1 MVWQE
6 TRDRTR
12 PAIPDRIQ
20 DLSFRIEAK
29 TLPLDHASALSDAVL
44 ERLPWLQDEPRAG
57 IHLINYPES
66 GSGWTRQPD
75 SPRQSFFA
83 SKRLRLR
90 LRLPKQRLEQ
100 AGTLSGQK
108 LDIDGH
114 TMVIGRA
121 SPLLLAGSST
131 LFARRVIFRQQES
144 EAEFI
149 ERAVI
154 ELERMG
160 IAPQKILCGRQRYLH
175 RHANRLSVTSVL
187 LADLEFGESI
197 RLQQNGLGPGRLFG
211 CGIFIPHKGI
221 GAMRLED

>member
-1 MVWQE
+1 MIWHE
-6 TRDRTR
+6 TRDR
-12 PAIPDRIQ
+12 AQSAVPDRIQ
-20 DLSFRIEAK
+20 DISFRIEAK

-44 ERLPWLQDEPRAG
+44 DRLPWLEDEPRAG

-75 SPRQSFFA
+75 SPGQWFFA

-100 AGTLSGQK
+100 AKTMIGQK

-114 TMVIGRA
+114 AMTIGRTNT
-121 SPLLLAGSST
+121 LLLARSST
-131 LFARRVIFRQQES
+131 LFARRVIFEEQES
-144 EAEFI
+144 ESGFI
-149 ERAVI
+149 ERMVI
-154 ELERMG
+154 ELDRMG
-160 IAPQKILCGRQRYLH
+160 ILPQKILCGRHRYLQ
-175 RHANRLSVTSVL
+175 RRTDRLSVRSVM
-187 LADLEFGESI
+187 LADLEFDESI

-221 GAMRLED
+221 GAAKPED